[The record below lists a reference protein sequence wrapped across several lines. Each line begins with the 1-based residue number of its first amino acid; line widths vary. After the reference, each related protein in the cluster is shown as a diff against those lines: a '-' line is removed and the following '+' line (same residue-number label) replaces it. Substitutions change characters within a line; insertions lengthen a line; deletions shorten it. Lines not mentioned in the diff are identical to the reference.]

1 MAITF
6 SNQLAITRA
15 IRKTTGREVYFDGAD
30 LVDAETSS
38 TICANCFGRKTLADL
53 IAAVSVYIS

>member
-6 SNQLAITRA
+6 SNQLDITRTV
-15 IRKTTGREVYFDGAD
+15 RRSTGREVYFDGAD
-30 LVDAETSS
+30 LVDAETSA
-38 TICANCFGRKTLADL
+38 TVCANCFGRKTLADL